1 MSTNILKE
9 YVKLYK
15 NYKQEHGEKVVLL
28 FQIGKFYEV
37 YTIIEDANILIG
49 NAEEISNILEI
60 KLTKKDSTKEFGLSN
75 PFFTGFPIFS
85 GIKFINKLIKNDY
98 IVIVYDQ
105 EETDDKEN
113 IKRYLKGIYTKTI
126 TPLDS
131 EFEIED
137 NYLYVGIINKCQGKK
152 DLYKYG
158 YTIFNN
164 KTNEVYV
171 NELINVN
178 IKEINQEKY
187 NIQSMYNIQQK
198 IERCSDEIDKKYKD
212 REYCT
217 LLIKEVYSHV
227 QFGLLDPVQY
237 LFNTTVTDELI
248 HSLCLFF
255 DLLNRYNSSLLVNIS
270 IPVFKKN
277 KSDRLIL
284 HLNTKNQLHLKE
296 LREYVINCVTSIGK
310 RKASSLLNEPYCD
323 KQTIER
329 MMKLSKQIESY
340 YKDLINTLKDL
351 KDVVKI
357 HRELTTYSIKIE
369 NMYNKIVNNYIIIE
383 KTIDLLPEE
392 CLVFEKVQKNEL
404 KIKIKEMIKD
414 VIDNVNSEYFLD
426 TSKWK
431 TEELK
436 ELEKQIDTLNR
447 EFDEEKIKY
456 EKYDKNG
463 YLKLETGGI
472 ATTEFYYKI
481 TNARLNQNTH
491 LKKAIEADG
500 LIVVQQKT
508 CLKIISTKLNEK
520 WQIIEVLKNEI
531 TKKTSEIFR
540 KYLEYYT
547 EKYSYIFTLV
557 KEFIEDVDIAIMNNI
572 NKDKYRYSPV
582 EISKKYNL
590 YVKDLRHPII
600 ERINE
605 NVEYVA
611 NDVSF
616 TDKNK
621 GIILYGINSSG
632 KSSLIRALG
641 IAIIMGQSGFYVPC
655 TRFEISELYKNLMCQ
670 VDLQDDI
677 FKGNSSFI
685 TEAIGIKYM
694 LKMLERKEKSLV
706 IADELTR
713 GTENKS
719 AVAIFGATIKR
730 LLSHRD
736 CNFIFTTHLHEISEL
751 KTLKEEIDCENLR
764 IFNIRVDRDERTGEF
779 IFKRKLERGP
789 INPLYGL
796 EIVKSIIGD
805 KIFDPFIYEAENIR
819 REICGEHD
827 ELVLN
832 NKSKYNKKKI
842 VNKCEICG
850 YKKVKKTDLPLDVH
864 HIRFQCNAD
873 EGGFMKDV
881 EYIHKNSKSN
891 LITLCK
897 QCHIK
902 VHKNE
907 ITIDGYVQ
915 TTENT
920 KIVFK
925 NNS

>member
-15 NYKQEHGEKVVLL
+15 KYNQEHGQKVVLL

-37 YTIIEDANILIG
+37 YTVEEETNILIG

-60 KLTKKDSTKEFGLSN
+60 KLTKKDSTKEFSKSN

-85 GIKFINKLIKNDY
+85 STKFINKLIKNDY

-131 EFEIED
+131 EFEMED

-164 KTNEVYV
+164 KTNEIYV

-187 NIQSMYNIQQK
+187 NIESMYNIQQK
-198 IERCSDEIDKKYKD
+198 IEKQADEIDKKYKD

-217 LLIKEVYSHV
+217 LLIKEVYKNI
-227 QFGLLDPVQY
+227 QFGLLNPIQY
-237 LFNTTVTDELI
+237 FFNTTVTDELTQ
-248 HSLCLFF
+248 SLCLFF
-255 DLLNRYNSSLLVNIS
+255 DIINKYNSSLLINIS
-270 IPVFKKN
+270 IPVLKN
-277 KSDRLIL
+277 LKSDSLIL
-284 HLNTKNQLHLKE
+284 HLNTRNQLHLKE
-296 LREYVINCVTSIGK
+296 LREYIINCVTSIGK
-310 RKASSLLNEPYCD
+310 RKASSLLTEPYCD
-323 KQTIER
+323 KQKIEK
-329 MMKLSKQIESY
+329 MMRLSKQTETY
-340 YKDLINTLKDL
+340 YKNLINILKDL

-369 NMYNKIVNNYIIIE
+369 TMYNKIVNNYMIIE
-383 KTIDLLPEE
+383 KVIDLLPED
-392 CLVFEKVQKNEL
+392 CLVFENIQKKEIKT
-404 KIKIKEMIKD
+404 KINEMIKE
-414 VIDNVNSEYFLD
+414 VIDNINSEYFLD
-426 TSKWK
+426 TSVWK

-436 ELEKQIDTLNR
+436 ELEKKIDRLNK

-456 EKYDKNG
+456 EKHDKNG

-472 ATTEFYYKI
+472 GTTEFYYKI
-481 TNARLNQNTH
+481 TNSRLNQNTE
-491 LKKAIEADG
+491 LKKAIEKDG
-500 LIVVQQKT
+500 LIIVQQKT
-508 CLKIISTKLNEK
+508 CLKIISTKLNQK
-520 WQIIEVLKNEI
+520 WQIIEILRNEMI
-531 TKKTSEIFR
+531 KKTSEIFR

-547 EKYSYIFTLV
+547 EKYNYIFNKI
-557 KEFIEDVDIAIMNNI
+557 KEFIEDIDIAIMNNI
-572 NKDKYRYSPV
+572 NKDKYHYSPV
-582 EISKKYNL
+582 EFTDGAKL
-590 YVKDLRHPII
+590 YIKDLRHPII
-600 ERINE
+600 ERIND

-611 NDVSF
+611 NDILF
-616 TDKNK
+616 TDENN

-655 TRFEISELYKNLMCQ
+655 TKFEISELYKNLMCQ

-694 LKMLERKEKSLV
+694 LKMLESKEKTLV

-730 LLSHRD
+730 LLSQKK

-751 KTLKEEIDCENLR
+751 KCLEEEKKSEKLR
-764 IFNIRVDRDERTGEF
+764 IFNIRVDKDERTGEF

-805 KIFDPFIYEAENIR
+805 KIFDPFIYEADNIR

-864 HIRFQCNAD
+864 HIRFQCNAN
-873 EGGFMKDV
+873 EEGFMKDV

-907 ITIDGYVQ
+907 ITIEGYVQ
-915 TTENT
+915 TTENM

-925 NNS
+925 NNL